1 MRQWASGRGVN
12 GRDCPLRA
20 ARAKSLVMSEART
33 LRGTPREW
41 AIDLAI
47 VTVIGVFLGLIG
59 PFGSYDGAG
68 PEVRVAYWVVN
79 MWIGFVILA
88 TTVRLCILIALRTD
102 MPIWFAIAI
111 GVAIGALPLTVLL
124 SLFSGVFWP
133 PAHGRFG
140 TNYVRYSQAL
150 VMSEPLAFGFYY
162 LMQRNWTGPAGGEAI
177 RAPSLPR
184 GPGGATE
191 FLDRLPPRLGRE
203 LLCLKM
209 EDHYVRAHTT
219 RGSDLIL
226 TPLKDAVAELGDEG
240 LQVHRSWWV
249 ARRAVSEPIA
259 RGRNLYLRLSTGL
272 EVPVSRAS
280 VAKLRAAG
288 WLKSV

>member
-1 MRQWASGRGVN
+1 MS
-12 GRDCPLRA
+12 
-20 ARAKSLVMSEART
+20 MSEGRS

-68 PEVRVAYWVVN
+68 PELRVAYWVVN
-79 MWIGFVILA
+79 MWIGFLVLA
-88 TTVRLCILIALRTD
+88 TTVRLCIFVALRTD
-102 MPIWFAIAI
+102 MPIWFAIAL
-111 GVAIGALPLTVLL
+111 GVAVGALPLTVLL
-124 SLFSGVFWP
+124 SLFSGLFWP
-133 PAHGRFG
+133 PAHGRFA
-140 TNYVRYSQAL
+140 TNYVQYGQAL

-162 LMQRNWTGPAGGEAI
+162 LMQRKWPTPHVPAAGPSPS
-177 RAPSLPR
+177 APV
-184 GPGGATE
+184 GPGGATG

-259 RGRNLYLRLSTGL
+259 QGRNLYLRLSNGL

-288 WLKSV
+288 WLEPV

>member
-1 MRQWASGRGVN
+1 MGEWVGATGG
-12 GRDCPLRA
+12 DCR
-20 ARAKSLVMSEART
+20 ARATRAKPLAMSEGRT
-33 LRGTPREW
+33 LLGTPREW
-41 AIDLAI
+41 AIDLAVI
-47 VTVIGVFLGLIG
+47 TVIGVFLGLIG
-59 PFGSYDGAG
+59 PFGSYNGAG
-68 PEVRVAYWVVN
+68 PEVRIAFWVGN
-79 MWIGFVILA
+79 MWIGFLILA
-88 TTVRLCILIALRTD
+88 TTVRLSILIALRTD
-102 MPIWFAIAI
+102 MPIWFAIAL
-111 GVAIGALPLTVLL
+111 GVAIGALPLTLIL
-124 SLFSGVFWP
+124 SLFTGLFWP

-140 TNYVRYSQAL
+140 TDYVQYGQAL
-150 VMSEPLAFGFYY
+150 VMSEPMAFGFYY
-162 LMQRNWTGPAGGEAI
+162 LMGRNWTGPPRSAAI
-177 RAPSLPR
+177 PAPRSAPD
-184 GPGGATE
+184 PGGATG

-249 ARRAVSEPIA
+249 AKRAVSEPVA
-259 RGRNLYLRLSTGL
+259 QGRNLYLRLSNGL

-288 WLKSV
+288 WLGPA

>member
-1 MRQWASGRGVN
+1 M
-12 GRDCPLRA
+12 L
-20 ARAKSLVMSEART
+20 MSEGRT
-33 LRGTPREW
+33 LLGTPREW

-68 PEVRVAYWVVN
+68 PEVRVAYWIVN
-79 MWIGFVILA
+79 MWIGFLVLA
-88 TTVRLCILIALRTD
+88 TTVRLSILIALRTD
-102 MPIWFAIAI
+102 MPIWFAIGL
-111 GVAIGALPLTVLL
+111 GVAVGALPLTVLL
-124 SLFSGVFWP
+124 SLFSGLFWP
-133 PAHGRFG
+133 PARGRFG
-140 TNYVRYSQAL
+140 TDYVQYGQAL
-150 VMSEPLAFGFYY
+150 VMAEPLAFGFYY
-162 LMQRNWTGPAGGEAI
+162 LMQRNWAGPARVAASP
-177 RAPSLPR
+177 APRPPTD
-184 GPGGATE
+184 PGAATG

-249 ARRAVSEPIA
+249 ARRAVSEPVA
-259 RGRNLYLRLSTGL
+259 RGRNLYLRLSNGL

-280 VAKLRAAG
+280 VARLRAAG
-288 WLKSV
+288 WLEPL

>member
-1 MRQWASGRGVN
+1 
-12 GRDCPLRA
+12 
-20 ARAKSLVMSEART
+20 MSEGRS

-41 AIDLAI
+41 AIDLAV

-68 PEVRVAYWVVN
+68 PELRVAYWVGN
-79 MWIGFVILA
+79 MWIGFLVLA

-102 MPIWFAIAI
+102 MPIWFAIAL
-111 GVAIGALPLTVLL
+111 GVAVGALPLTVLL
-124 SLFSGVFWP
+124 SLYSGLFWP

-140 TNYVRYSQAL
+140 TNYVHYGQAL

-162 LMQRNWTGPAGGEAI
+162 LMQRNWRLPTLIAATD
-177 RAPSLPR
+177 AATTPSMAT
-184 GPGGATE
+184 GPGGATG
-191 FLDRLPPRLGRE
+191 FVDRLPPRLGRE

-226 TPLKDAVAELGDEG
+226 TPLKDAVAELGGEG

-249 ARRAVSEPIA
+249 ARRALSEPIA
-259 RGRNLYLRLSTGL
+259 RGRNLYLRLSNGL

-288 WLKSV
+288 WLGPS